1 MKLPKLMFGI
11 LLLMVL
17 AAAAAGLPSLPML
30 AASAPASTSPTPTPT
45 LIPTVTPLPAT
56 VAPTAS
62 ATPEPTAQAANSPL
76 ATPQPGAAACVLPAV
91 VMPTLPAEIPGYAQ
105 LDRSTNLHI
114 TGTYQQID
122 PASYRLKVTGKV
134 DHPLSLTYDELRCMP
149 KRTVHF
155 TLICPGFFEDEATWS
170 GVSLESVLQQA
181 GVQSEASD
189 IRLISQDGYSSYVSL
204 DAAQKPDNLLAY
216 EWEGQPLPIL
226 HGFPVRAIFPAL
238 EGNASVKWLIE
249 IKVE

>member
-1 MKLPKLMFGI
+1 MKLPKMLFVM

-17 AAAAAGLPSLPML
+17 AAAAAALPSLPML
-30 AASAPASTSPTPTPT
+30 AAPALGAASATLTPSPTPT
-45 LIPTVTPLPAT
+45 VTPSPTAT
-56 VAPTAS
+56 PTAS
-62 ATPEPTAQAANSPL
+62 ATSGPAGAAVSPL
-76 ATPQPGAAACVLPAV
+76 ATAQPGAAACALSPV
-91 VMPTLPAEIPGYAQ
+91 VVPTLPAEIPGYAQ
-105 LDRSTNLHI
+105 LDRSANLHI

-149 KRTVHF
+149 KHTVHF

-170 GVSLESVLQQA
+170 GATLEYVLNQA
-181 GVQSEASD
+181 GVQSDATD
-189 IRLISQDGYSSYVSL
+189 IRLISQDGYSAFVSL
-204 DAAQKPDNLLAY
+204 SAARQPDNLVAY

-238 EGNASVKWLIE
+238 QGSMSVKWLIE
-249 IKVE
+249 IEVD